1 MVNTLALIA
10 SASFLSSFVN
20 AYGMIAQ
27 VVDANNFCVFL
38 PPANSKNRNI
48 ADTEWEG
55 QAFCLGNTPK
65 ATKAGKLNSDFIQSA
80 HYLATDKYVQV
91 TGQMDPSKQ
100 KLNATDDGGQFDVK
114 APKGSSCAGWKYY
127 VNLIEPVTKTY
138 CMRCC
143 NDDRTCNRGISEKGC
158 FHIIPGDYTGPY
170 GGVEDGYPN
179 DGDANSGSST
189 STTTTTK
196 ERKTTTTTKEHKT
209 TTKEHKTTT
218 TTHTTPSPT
227 TTTTTQEVV
236 PTTTITTE
244 DVAPVTT
251 TTTTTKEVVPT
262 TTTTEAPKT
271 TTISEFATTTT
282 KPAALNPSPETSSK
296 DSSNDSSNG
305 PSKDSSNNPST
316 GSSKTSNIALSEN
329 EEASAQSVS
338 GVASFKPATIIT
350 LSATLA
356 TIVFMMA

>member
-1 MVNTLALIA
+1 MVNNLALIA

-143 NDDRTCNRGISEKGC
+143 VSCQKYAIYFIQSH
-158 FHIIPGDYTGPY
+158 FLI
-170 GGVEDGYPN
+170 
-179 DGDANSGSST
+179 
-189 STTTTTK
+189 
-196 ERKTTTTTKEHKT
+196 ERW
-209 TTKEHKTTT
+209 
-218 TTHTTPSPT
+218 
-227 TTTTTQEVV
+227 Q
-236 PTTTITTE
+236 
-244 DVAPVTT
+244 
-251 TTTTTKEVVPT
+251 
-262 TTTTEAPKT
+262 
-271 TTISEFATTTT
+271 
-282 KPAALNPSPETSSK
+282 N
-296 DSSNDSSNG
+296 
-305 PSKDSSNNPST
+305 
-316 GSSKTSNIALSEN
+316 
-329 EEASAQSVS
+329 
-338 GVASFKPATIIT
+338 
-350 LSATLA
+350 
-356 TIVFMMA
+356 M